1 MIEGESGVLAVSPPW
16 DLGASGGES
25 PPGDSTRV
33 VLGAGYQSNHV
44 RQSPGGDVHQPS
56 PLSPLPFQSS
66 LLLIR

>member
-33 VLGAGYQSNHV
+33 VLGAGYQSDHV
-44 RQSPGGDVHQPS
+44 RQSPGGDCCT
-56 PLSPLPFQSS
+56 S
-66 LLLIR
+66 LLHHLHSHFRARCC